1 MRLSVKNPAA
11 VAAAALALAV
21 AAPATSDAA
30 PLLGHA
36 HRTVTAG
43 GATYELDLLAAPAVL
58 PPGGGTVFVA
68 GTGYNRAQGIFLAFC
83 AIPGAVRPGNPATYT
98 TLPTPC
104 LGGREAKDGSARRI
118 TDSDGGTPGITLPY
132 GPGGS
137 FVTTLNV
144 RPRIADGV
152 ECDVDVRCAIV
163 TRADFTATGD
173 RSYDQ
178 YVPVSFR
185 R

>member
-1 MRLSVKNPAA
+1 VRTSARKSAA
-11 VAAAALALAV
+11 VASAALALTT
-21 AAPATSDAA
+21 AAPGTADAV
-30 PLLGHA
+30 PSPGHA

-43 GATYELDLLAAPAVL
+43 RVTYELDLVAAPVVL
-58 PPGGGTVFVA
+58 PAGGGKVFAA
-68 GTGYNRAQGIFLAFC
+68 GVGYNPDQGIFLAFC
-83 AIPGAVRPGNPATYT
+83 AIPGPVRPGNPATYT

-118 TDSDGGTPGITLPY
+118 TGSATGTPGSTLPY

-137 FVTTLNV
+137 FGTTLTV

-152 ECDVDVRCAIV
+152 ECDVDVRCAVV

-178 YVPVSFR
+178 YLPVSFR

>member
-1 MRLSVKNPAA
+1 VRISVKKPAA
-11 VAAAALALAV
+11 VAAAALAFTV
-21 AAPATSDAA
+21 AAPGASGAA
-30 PLLGHA
+30 PLPGHA

-43 GATYELDLLAAPAVL
+43 QATFELDLLAAPVVL
-58 PPGGGTVFVA
+58 PTDGGTVLVA

-83 AIPGAVRPGNPATYT
+83 AIPASVRPGNPATYT

-104 LGGREAKDGSARRI
+104 LGGREAGDGSARRI
-118 TDSDGGTPGITLPY
+118 TDTGTGTPGITLPY

-144 RPRIADGV
+144 RPRITDGV
-152 ECDVDVRCAIV
+152 ECGEEVRCAIV

-185 R
+185 H

>member
-1 MRLSVKNPAA
+1 MRIRVKKSAA
-11 VAAAALALAV
+11 VATAALALAV
-21 AAPATSDAA
+21 TAPGTADAT
-30 PLLGHA
+30 PLPGYA

-43 GATYELDLLAAPAVL
+43 GSTFELNLFATPTVL
-58 PPGGGTVFVA
+58 PSGGGTVVVA
-68 GTGYNRAQGIFLAFC
+68 GAGYNRAQGIFLAFC
-83 AIPGAVRPGNPATYT
+83 AIPDSVRPGDPATYT

-118 TDSDGGTPGITLPY
+118 TDTATGTPGITLPY

-137 FVTTLNV
+137 FVTTLTI
-144 RPRIADGV
+144 RPQLADGV
-152 ECDVDVRCAIV
+152 ECDAGVRCAIV

-178 YVPVSFR
+178 YLPVSFQG
-185 R
+185 

>member
-1 MRLSVKNPAA
+1 MRISVGKSAA
-11 VAAAALALAV
+11 VASAALALTV
-21 AAPATSDAA
+21 AAPGTSDAA
-30 PLLGHA
+30 PSFGHA
-36 HRTVTAG
+36 HRTLTAG
-43 GATYELDLLAAPAVL
+43 PATFELDLVAVPTVL
-58 PPGGGTVFVA
+58 PPGGGSVFVA

-83 AIPGAVRPGNPATYT
+83 AIPGPVRPGNPATYT
-98 TLPTPC
+98 TLPSPC
-104 LGGREAKDGSARRI
+104 LGGRAATDGSARRI
-118 TDSDGGTPGITLPY
+118 TDSATGTPGVTLPY

-178 YVPVSFR
+178 YLPVSFR
-185 R
+185 P